1 MAERLRPAP
10 PLAAVQRP
18 RWLGALLALL
28 LSLGLAMALLHHGAA
43 GAGDDRSSLN
53 PGAGQLQPPTMQPKP
68 VGRRDLYRRLE
79 PMTPAL
85 AAAPRIRLGVHL
97 ENAYNL
103 SIPDQTFMADG
114 WYWLE
119 WPEAVQQRIEAEK
132 IDPDDMVEIVN
143 NIIAYDFSVE
153 ADNPEPLKR
162 ADGSHYQL
170 YRFSGSFYID
180 DLNLRHAPFNKLS
193 LPLLFETRPQSF
205 AVDGARPVLLMPD
218 ENQEGQVGAYA
229 SIKGYQ
235 EVGFNIQ
242 PLIHSYPTDFGDG
255 STHDFAMT
263 ELRIFYRIPSVT
275 AFLQWVM
282 PLLIVMAVVFL
293 APSLEGTLGELRLAS
308 PSTALLTLVVM
319 QQTYQSELPP
329 LPYITSLDI
338 LYGYCYLISIALFV
352 LFVWGTN
359 AHAAADAAASKESAD
374 ATSPEAASILRRRI
388 DLADRRFQQI
398 GLAGLGAVLILAYI
412 F

>member
-1 MAERLRPAP
+1 MAERLRSAGSTPGP
-10 PLAAVQRP
+10 GQG
-18 RWLGALLALL
+18 RWLGTLLALL
-28 LSLGLAMALLHHGAA
+28 LVVALAIPLLHHGAA
-43 GAGDDRSSLN
+43 GAGDGRAALKL
-53 PGAGQLQPPTMQPKP
+53 GVGQFQPPTMQPQP
-68 VGRRDLYRRLE
+68 LRGRDLYRRLE
-79 PMTPAL
+79 PIPPAL

-103 SIPDQTFMADG
+103 SIPDQTYMAEG

-119 WPEAVQQRIEAEK
+119 WPEVVQKRIEAEK
-132 IDPDDMVEIVN
+132 INPDHVVEIVN

-153 ADNPEPLKR
+153 ADNPEPLER
-162 ADGSHYQL
+162 PDGSRYQL
-170 YRFSGSFYID
+170 FRFSGSFFID
-180 DLNLRHAPFNKLS
+180 DLNLRHSPFNQLS

-205 AVDGARPVLLMPD
+205 AVDGAKPVLLVPV

-242 PLIHSYPTDFGDG
+242 PLVHSYPTDFGDG
-255 STHDFAMT
+255 KTHEFAMT
-263 ELRIFYRIPSVT
+263 ELRIFYRIPWVT

-293 APSLEGTLGELRLAS
+293 APSLEGSFGELRLAI

-319 QQTYQSELPP
+319 QQTYQAELPP

-338 LYGYCYLISIALFV
+338 LYGYCYFISIALFV
-352 LFVWGTN
+352 LFVWGTSVF
-359 AHAAADAAASKESAD
+359 AAAGVDPTPAAAT
-374 ATSPEAASILRRRI
+374 ATLQRI
-388 DLADRRFQQI
+388 DRVDRRFQVISLI
-398 GLAGLGAVLILAYI
+398 GMAVVLALAYL